1 MGEKSDKQN
10 KSIKSVRITLT
21 QKMIS
26 LLVIPTI
33 ICILMLVGMFYEMKQ
48 IKFFI
53 TEKNTVI
60 EDAKA
65 LLLEA
70 DKDMYQIQVGYLDK
84 LSATNDEELTEAQET
99 IDKNIGDVKERLNET
114 EQIFNKIKN
123 EYGISNDRLYFKD
136 DEDGIEGTYNEFM
149 AVYKEKFDIWTQS
162 FNEDDFDAI
171 RDSINSMGSIS
182 KNVLKEEIENMTA
195 NMEKM
200 ISVFVII
207 FTLAFAII
215 IVYGISII
223 RGIKNRTKLVIKNI
237 TDIANLNIANEFVYA
252 KNDRDEFGVILREI
266 EEMRCVLSEI
276 LSNIKDTS
284 DNAQAQVEETRSG
297 MESLDNYIQK
307 TGSINE
313 KYAMDSQEMCTA
325 LAEVVGTLETTQNA
339 ITEAGKK
346 LDESIEISIKSEDNA
361 SNIINEIQTANEKAS
376 NLESD
381 IVEKMKAT
389 IAECEKINHI
399 EQLSRTIL
407 DITEQTNLLALNAS
421 IESARAGEAGKGFSV
436 VANEIR
442 DLAETS
448 RNTVTEI
455 QEVTDEVMAVVN
467 KLIDQSQKLLDFITS
482 QVMNDYDMM
491 KNAGN
496 SYGNDT
502 KEIRE
507 IVEEFKI
514 KFNNILGDMCVV
526 QEVINNVK
534 TKSDSGTE
542 NSGKV
547 IDYLKQTT
555 SISSNI
561 LSNSEIIEDSMSK
574 LISIVNKFIT

>member
-1 MGEKSDKQN
+1 MGEKNDKQ
-10 KSIKSVRITLT
+10 KKRIKSVRITLT

-33 ICILMLVGMFYEMKQ
+33 ICIVMLIGMFYEMNQ

-53 TEKNTVI
+53 TEKNAVI
-60 EDAKA
+60 EDAQA

-70 DKDMYQIQVGYLDK
+70 DKDMYQIHVGYLDK
-84 LSATNDEELTEAQET
+84 LSATNDEELVEAQET
-99 IDKNIGDVKERLNET
+99 IDKNIDDVKERLNET
-114 EQIFNKIKN
+114 EQTFNKIKN
-123 EYGISNDRLYFKD
+123 EYGISNDRLYYKD
-136 DEDGIEGTYNEFM
+136 DEDGIEGTYDEFM
-149 AVYKEKFDIWTQS
+149 SVYKEKFDIWTQS

-182 KNVLKEEIENMTA
+182 ENILKEEIEIMTA

-200 ISVFVII
+200 VAGFGIV
-207 FTLAFAII
+207 FTLAFVII
-215 IVYGISII
+215 VVYGISII

-237 TDIANLNIANEFVYA
+237 TDIANLNIANECVYA
-252 KNDRDEFGVILREI
+252 KDDKDEFGIILREI

-313 KYAMDSQEMCTA
+313 KYAMDSKEMCAA
-325 LAEVVGTLETTQNA
+325 LAEVVDTLETTQNS

-346 LDESIEISIKSEDNA
+346 LDESINISIKSEDNA

-389 IAECEKINHI
+389 IAECAKINHI
-399 EQLSRTIL
+399 EQLSKTIL

-455 QEVTDEVMAVVN
+455 QEVTDEVMSVVN
-467 KLIDQSQKLLDFITS
+467 KLIAQSQKLLDFITS

-496 SYGNDT
+496 SYGSDT

-507 IVEEFKI
+507 IIEEFKV
-514 KFNNILGDMCVV
+514 KFNNILGDMCIV

-534 TKSDSGTE
+534 TKNDSGTE

-561 LSNSEIIEDSMSK
+561 LSSSQVIEDSMSK
-574 LISIVNKFIT
+574 LISIINKFIT